1 MFAGVLVAL
10 LATTLGCVHKP
21 IQVRAVDATTGAPV
35 EGADV
40 RQHGARFFAF
50 FPSTGVAPKTN
61 PDGEVKLVL
70 NARGTSL
77 AILRPGYV
85 PTQVA
90 IVPEPSGCTK
100 VYPQQSTT
108 YEISPTNCIEF
119 EQLAAEATIEVRL
132 TPTVPRTIRVC
143 VRNEQGLPIA
153 DVEVISHAGLFLP
166 KDGAEA
172 QWGLPPIQRALTATD
187 GCAEVTV
194 HGGLRNYFYVRAEGC
209 ETERRALDFSD
220 LRSQIDLTLRTPE
233 FKSSVVRVINAA
245 TGEPIANA
253 TVVYGKEFD
262 GIARDPNGW
271 SVETDV
277 TGCTPM
283 VRIPDCNN
291 LFVTASCK
299 TFRSSRK
306 VIAWRFV
313 RAGHPIEILLE
324 RK

>member
-1 MFAGVLVAL
+1 MRVAL
-10 LATTLGCVHKP
+10 LATAFGCVHKP

-61 PDGEVKLVL
+61 AEGEVKLVL

-90 IVPEPSGCTK
+90 IVPEPSGCAK
-100 VYPQQSTT
+100 VTTPQFTT
-108 YEISPTNCIEF
+108 CEVSPTNCIEF
-119 EQLAAEATIEVRL
+119 ERVAAEATIEVRL

-143 VRNEQGLPIA
+143 VRSEQGLPLA
-153 DVEVISHAGLFLP
+153 GVEVIAHAGLFLP
-166 KDGAEA
+166 KDGVEA
-172 QWGLPPIQRALTATD
+172 QWGLPPIQCVLTTAD
-187 GCAEVTV
+187 GCAEVTA
-194 HGGLRNYFYVRAEGC
+194 HGGLRNYLYVRAEGC
-209 ETERRALDFSD
+209 ETERRALDCSD
-220 LRSQIDLTLRTPE
+220 ASAQIDLTLRVPE
-233 FKSSVVRVINAA
+233 FKSAAFRVINAA
-245 TGEPIANA
+245 TGAPIKNA

-262 GIARDPNGW
+262 GLARDPNGW
-271 SVETDV
+271 SVETDAD
-277 TGCTPM
+277 GCTTA
-283 VRIPDCNN
+283 VRLPDCNN
-291 LFVTASCK
+291 LFVTASCDR
-299 TFRSSRK
+299 FQSSRK

-313 RAGHPIEILLE
+313 RAGHPIEILLD